1 MELTFSPLGDGRD
14 RKLLEADIGLMLQR
28 GDIDGLAYILGR
40 DTLASSLLICGRGN
54 RSLVLMA
61 DLLLLGGTVT
71 RGERRLGPGA
81 MLLLASS
88 TLPLRL
94 IWAS

>member
-40 DTLASSLLICGRGN
+40 DTLAGLLICGRGN

-61 DLLLLGGTVT
+61 DLLLLEGTVT
-71 RGERRLGPGA
+71 GGERGLGPGA